1 MTGVAQCKKC
11 KQIYKFPIVD
21 DNISPCPSCGGESI
35 TDDGGFLING
45 LNPDDM
51 FSVYEISEINKKVD

>member
-1 MTGVAQCKKC
+1 MTGIAQCSKC
-11 KQIYKFPIVD
+11 KVIYKFPIVD
-21 DNISPCPSCGGESI
+21 DNVPPCPTCGSKGK

-51 FSVYEISEINKKVD
+51 FAVGERK